1 MTMKRLVSL
10 IALTCC
16 AVQANATEYRFVA
29 DDPSPVTQFCVA
41 AADNDIDGLRTQ
53 IRKMRQSTHLQYRTL
68 VSSIRCNDEVAVQF
82 ANRYGASETFS
93 FLYRLTSKEHRD
105 VVGQTSVEEVVQE
118 SRSDQE
124 PAVVLVHV
132 KGR

>member
-16 AVQANATEYRFVA
+16 AAQAGATEYRFVA
-29 DDPSPVTQFCVA
+29 DDASPVTRFCVA
-41 AADNDIDGLRTQ
+41 AGEDDIDGLRAQ

-68 VSSIRCNDEVAVQF
+68 VNSIRCNDEIAVQF

-93 FLYRLTSKEHRD
+93 YLYRLTSKENREQ
-105 VVGQTSVEEVVQE
+105 VPYTSVEELADE
-118 SRSDQE
+118 SRSEGESDM
-124 PAVVLVHV
+124 VLVHV
-132 KGR
+132 QGR